1 MIGNLL
7 GLDTF
12 LVRRL
17 KLSHTERE
25 GVGRQAKDGAD
36 KESVWFS
43 ARYNVTAGLLTS
55 I

>member
-36 KESVWFS
+36 KEVSVVQPHS
-43 ARYNVTAGLLTS
+43 TISQLGY
-55 I
+55 